1 MITKKEAVDFLNSS
15 STENI
20 LDMLSKISKKGT
32 HEKDRRRCI
41 TYSKNVFI
49 PLSKWC
55 RNKCG
60 YCIFREDKPKLM
72 KPSEVKEI
80 ILRGDKL
87 GCREALFTF
96 GENVDENEKIKEQLR
111 SMGFDN
117 ILEYLYYLEDWTL
130 NNSSLLPH
138 TNCGILSYEELKML
152 KEVNASMGLMLE
164 NVSERLMNTIAHKY
178 SPGKDPRLRI
188 EMIENAGK
196 LKIPFTTGLLIGI
209 GETNEEI
216 VESLFAIR
224 KIYKKY
230 GHIQEVIIQNFRAK
244 KGIPMENFKEPSPV
258 KMLKVIILAK
268 LILDDISIQIP
279 PNLNRETGQLF
290 LLAGV
295 DDWGG
300 ISPLTKDY
308 VNPEA
313 EWPEVEELRRWTEE
327 LGLEL
332 KMRLPVYDKY
342 ISREWLSEKVYEKI
356 KIDIL
361 KDQR

>member
-1 MITKKEAVDFLNSS
+1 MDREEAINFLNS
-15 STENI
+15 NDYNQI
-20 LDMLSKISKKGT
+20 LEKLNEINKKFKR
-32 HEKDRRRCI
+32 EYI

-55 RNKCG
+55 INRCG
-60 YCIFREDKPKLM
+60 YCVFREDKASLM
-72 KPSEVKEI
+72 KPNEVKEI
-80 ILRGDKL
+80 LIKGDKY

-96 GENVDENEKIKEQLR
+96 GERVDENKQIKEELKKL
-111 SMGFDN
+111 GFSN
-117 ILEYLYYLEDWTL
+117 IIEYLYHLEDWCLENT
-130 NNSSLLPH
+130 NLLPH
-138 TNCGILSYEELKML
+138 TNCGILNYDELKLL

-164 NVSERLMNTIAHKY
+164 NISERLMNTIAHKD
-178 SPGKDPRLRI
+178 SPGKHPKLRV

-209 GETNEEI
+209 GENNEEI
-216 VESLFAIR
+216 VDSLF
-224 KIYKKY
+224 KIKEIHNKY
-230 GHIQEVIIQNFRAK
+230 GHIQEVIIQNFKPK
-244 KGIPMENFKEPSPV
+244 KGIPMENYKEPSPI

-268 LILDDISIQIP
+268 LILEDISIQIP

-300 ISPLTKDY
+300 VSPLTKDY

-313 EWPEVEELRRWTEE
+313 EWPEIEELKRLTEE
-327 LGLEL
+327 VGLKL

-342 ISREWLSEKVYEKI
+342 ISREWLSEKVYNKI
-356 KIDIL
+356 VEMCEFKA
-361 KDQR
+361 